1 MYTIGIMARKI
12 LHLDLDAFFCAV
24 EELHNPALQ
33 GLAFAVGGKP
43 EQRGV
48 VASCSYPAR
57 RHGIHSAMPMS
68 QAVRAH
74 PELVIVPARFR
85 AYRNMS
91 RRVMERLHRVTPLIE
106 QISIDEAFLDVS
118 TRPESAEH
126 IARGLQATIRTELG
140 LPSSL
145 GVASNKLVAKIANN
159 VGKASAQGDGPPNAI
174 QVVPAG
180 KEAAFLAPLP
190 CKELWGVGPKTAERL
205 EALGLVTIGD
215 LAAAGEDYL
224 AQLLGNSGRD
234 LARRALGLDDR
245 PVVTEREAKSV
256 SHETTFSQDKHVE
269 ADLLATLDR
278 LAQGVS
284 RDLQRKGLTGTTVK
298 LKLRWSDFSTP
309 TRQLTL
315 PDPTADAAEISKA
328 ARDLFRRLWQPGR
341 PVRLLGVG
349 MAGLQD
355 KPLQMSLFDP
365 PDEREERLLATVQK
379 VRSRFGDA
387 AILRGSDLSGSAKP
401 RRKR

>member
-1 MYTIGIMARKI
+1 MARKI

-24 EELHNPALQ
+24 EELHNPALA
-33 GLAFAVGGKP
+33 GLAFAVGGRP

-57 RHGIHSAMPMS
+57 RYGIHSAMPMS
-68 QAVRAH
+68 QAVRAC
-74 PELVIVPARFR
+74 PNLVIVPARFR

-91 RRVMERLHRVTPLIE
+91 RKVMERLHRVTPLVE

-118 TRPESAEH
+118 ARPESAAR
-126 IARGLQATIRTELG
+126 IARELQATIRNDLG
-140 LPSSL
+140 LPCSL

-159 VGKASAQGDGPPNAI
+159 VGKANVEGDGPPNAI
-174 QVVPAG
+174 QVVPPG
-180 KEAAFLAPLP
+180 EEAAFLAPLP

-205 EALGLVTIGD
+205 TALGMPTIGA
-215 LAAAGEDYL
+215 LAAAGEERL

-234 LARRALGLDDR
+234 LARRALGRDDR
-245 PVVTEREAKSV
+245 PVETERETKSV
-256 SHETTFSQDKHVE
+256 SHETTFSQDKYVE
-269 ADLLATLDR
+269 AELLATLQR

-298 LKLRWSDFSTP
+298 LKLRWADFSTP

-315 PDPTADAAEISKA
+315 PDPTADGEVIFDAV
-328 ARDLFRRLWQPGR
+328 RDLFRRLWQPGR

-349 MAGLQD
+349 MTGLRD

-365 PDEREERLLATVQK
+365 PDEREERLLETVQR

-387 AILRGSDLSGSAKP
+387 AILRGSDLTGSVKP